1 MTLKIFIITGEE
13 SGDRLGAAVIEQART
28 SQQSIDI
35 EFSGIGGERMRSLG
49 FYSIFPIEDISVMG
63 LTEIIPKLPTIFSRL
78 DQTVRAIEKFQP
90 DVVLSIDCP
99 DFSLRVQKRIRKKS
113 LPVRQVHYVAPTV
126 WAWRPGRACAIAQY
140 LDKILCLYPFEP
152 QYFEKEGLK
161 AEFVGHPIADRHVTA
176 ISDGDFRS
184 RHNIPGSSQIAGL
197 YLGSRGREVENHA
210 PVFAGM
216 VEQLVNS
223 GKADTVKF
231 VVPTFDRFLPALKQH
246 FSNTPD
252 HIVFI
257 TNDNDKEVAMSMM
270 SAAACVNGTVG
281 LELAMALVPHM
292 TCYKA
297 GRLTAFIARRLINLQ
312 HIHLVNILRDHNCLG
327 SAETGPVVPEFIQ
340 NDVDV
345 KTMADQLDGLIKR
358 PEEQRKQKLAFESL
372 PKTLRPDNYGTP
384 TAQAVLN
391 AVMDI

>member
-13 SGDRLGAAVIEQART
+13 SGDRLGAAVIEQARK
-28 SQQSIDI
+28 SQQNFDI

-49 FYSIFPIEDISVMG
+49 FGSIFPIEDIAVMG

-78 DQTVRAIEKFQP
+78 DQTVRAIEEFQP

-99 DFSLRVQKRIRKKS
+99 DFSLRVQKRIKKKA
-113 LPVRQVHYVAPTV
+113 LPIRQVHYVAPTV
-126 WAWRPGRACAIAQY
+126 WAWRPGRARSIAQY

-152 QYFEKEGLK
+152 PYFEKAGLN
-161 AEFVGHPIADRHVTA
+161 AEFVGHPIVDRHVPQ
-176 ISDGDFRS
+176 ISKNEFRS
-184 RHNIPGSSQIAGL
+184 RHNMPEASQIAGL
-197 YLGSRGREVENHA
+197 YVGSRRGEVENHA

-216 VEQLVNS
+216 VEQLVKA

-231 VVPTFDRFLPALKQH
+231 VVPTFENFLPALKNH
-246 FSNTPD
+246 FSKTSD
-252 HIVFI
+252 HIVFV
-257 TNDNDKEVAMSMM
+257 TNDNDKEAAMSVM

-281 LELAMALVPHM
+281 LELAMARVPHI

-297 GRLTAFIARRLINLQ
+297 GRLTAFIARQLINLQ
-312 HIHLVNILRDHNCLG
+312 HMHLVNILRDHNCLG
-327 SAETGPVVPEFIQ
+327 PAEAGPVVPEFIQ
-340 NDVDV
+340 NDVDARN
-345 KTMADQLDGLIKR
+345 MSNQLLRLIES

-372 PKTLRPDNYGTP
+372 QQTLRPDNYGTP

-391 AVMDI
+391 NITDL